1 MICTNCVYHNAFK
14 RFVAST
20 GMNSECSYCG
30 KEKICVV
37 DEALDRFLLDKI
49 HEILIP
55 TSELS
60 DYQQAIIFECGSDE
74 VSVFELGDFIE
85 MYVPVVNGTYLEGL
99 LDRLPKDDDEN
110 GRPILYALDDGS
122 LEDLNDFE
130 RRWAGFIN
138 SIQHEKRF
146 FNKLAL
152 SLCNDLFDTIIVND
166 ELLPSLIDD
175 LPITQALYRARVAY
189 SVKDIETIGEDPVR
203 QLGAVPAQ
211 LATSQRMTPAGV
223 SAFYAAFDRNTC
235 ISELRPIVGDS
246 VISGEFRPIKA
257 LKLLDLD
264 ALKDI
269 QIDDDIF
276 SDRWKVQSHAYAFF
290 PELVFQLTRPSRR
303 HNQHDYL
310 ATQIIFEYLSTEFG
324 SQIDGIIYPSIQ
336 TNGDSYSVALFP
348 ERSIA
353 NNGTVSLENAA
364 PFQENSAALFFVP
377 ESIRYH
383 RVKGASY
390 NATEEGSSIMLTAGD
405 TVLKRLFPRER
416 Y

>member
-30 KEKICVV
+30 KENICVE

-49 HEILIP
+49 NEILIP
-55 TSELS
+55 TNELS

-85 MYVPVVNGTYLEGL
+85 MYVSIVNGTYLEGL
-99 LDRLPKDDDEN
+99 LERLPNDTNDN
-110 GRPILYALDDGS
+110 GSSVLYALNDGN

-130 RRWAGFIN
+130 NHWGGFIN
-138 SIQHEKRF
+138 SIQHKKRF
-146 FNKLAL
+146 FNKSAF
-152 SLCNDLFDTIIVND
+152 SFCKDLFGTIIHED
-166 ELLPSLIDD
+166 KLLPSLVID
-175 LPITQALYRARVAY
+175 LPITQPLYRARIGY
-189 SVKDIETIGEDPVR
+189 SVADIELISKNPIS
-203 QLGAVPAQ
+203 QLGAVPAN
-211 LATSQRMTPAGV
+211 LASSQRMTPAGV

-235 ISELRPIVGDS
+235 ISELRPIVGDR
-246 VISGEFRPIKA
+246 VVSGEFRPIRA
-257 LKLLDLD
+257 LKLLDLN

-276 SDRWKVQSHAYAFF
+276 SDRWKVLSHAYAFF
-290 PELVFQLTRPSRR
+290 PEMTFKLTRPSSR

-310 ATQIIFEYLSTEFG
+310 ATQVIFEFLSTEFG

-336 TNGDSYSVALFP
+336 TNGDSYNVALFP
-348 ERSIA
+348 EHSQA
-353 NNGTVSLENAA
+353 NNGTAYLDNAD
-364 PFQENSAALFFVP
+364 PFREDNAALFFVP
-377 ESIRYH
+377 ESIKFH
-383 RVKGASY
+383 RVRSASY
-390 NATEEGSSIMLTAGD
+390 NATEEDNSVMLTTGD
-405 TVLKRLFPRER
+405 TILKRLFPEER

>member
-1 MICTNCVYHNAFK
+1 
-14 RFVAST
+14 
-20 GMNSECSYCG
+20 MNSECSYCG

>member
-1 MICTNCVYHNAFK
+1 
-14 RFVAST
+14 
-20 GMNSECSYCG
+20 MNSECSYCG
-30 KEKICVV
+30 KENICVE
-37 DEALDRFLLDKI
+37 DETLDRFLLDKI

-130 RRWAGFIN
+130 KRWAGFIN

-152 SLCNDLFDTIIVND
+152 SFCNDLFDTIIVND

-390 NATEEGSSIMLTAGD
+390 NATEEGSSIMLIAGD
-405 TVLKRLFPRER
+405 TILKRLFPRER

>member
-1 MICTNCVYHNAFK
+1 M
-14 RFVAST
+14 S
-20 GMNSECSYCG
+20 SECSYCG
-30 KEKICVV
+30 KENICVE

-60 DYQQAIIFECGSDE
+60 GYQQAIIFECGSDE

-85 MYVPVVNGTYLEGL
+85 MYVPIVNGTYLEGL
-99 LDRLPKDDDEN
+99 LERLPNDTNDN
-110 GRPILYALDDGS
+110 GSSVLYALDDGN

-130 RRWAGFIN
+130 NRWGGFIN
-138 SIQHEKRF
+138 SIKHQKRF
-146 FNKLAL
+146 FNELAL
-152 SLCNDLFDTIIVND
+152 SFCNDLFSTIID
-166 ELLPSLIDD
+166 DDQILPSLVVD

-189 SVKDIETIGEDPVR
+189 SVRDIETIDEDPIR
-203 QLGAVPAQ
+203 ELGAVPAQ

-235 ISELRPIVGDS
+235 ISELRPIVGDN
-246 VISGEFRPIKA
+246 VISGEFRPIRA
-257 LKLLDLD
+257 LKLLDLS

-276 SDRWKVQSHAYAFF
+276 SDRWKMLSHAYTFF
-290 PELVFQLTRPSRR
+290 PELVFKLTRPSSR

-310 ATQIIFEYLSTEFG
+310 TTQIIFEYLSTEFG

-353 NNGTVSLENAA
+353 NNGTISLENTDS
-364 PFQENSAALFFVP
+364 FQENSAALFFVP
-377 ESIRYH
+377 ESIRFH
-383 RVKGASY
+383 RVKGARY
-390 NATEEGSSIMLTAGD
+390 IATEEENSVMLTTGD

>member
-1 MICTNCVYHNAFK
+1 M
-14 RFVAST
+14 AST
-20 GMNSECSYCG
+20 GMSSECSYCG
-30 KEKICVV
+30 KENICVE
-37 DEALDRFLLDKI
+37 DEALDKFLLDKI

-60 DYQQAIIFECGSDE
+60 GYQQAIIFECGSDE

-85 MYVPVVNGTYLEGL
+85 MYVPIVNGTYLEGL
-99 LDRLPKDDDEN
+99 LERLPNDTNDN
-110 GRPILYALDDGS
+110 GSSVLYALDDGN

-130 RRWAGFIN
+130 NRWGGFIN
-138 SIQHEKRF
+138 SIKHQKRF
-146 FNKLAL
+146 FNELAL
-152 SLCNDLFDTIIVND
+152 SFCNDLFSTIID
-166 ELLPSLIDD
+166 DDQILPSLVVD

-189 SVKDIETIGEDPVR
+189 SVRDIETIDEDPIR
-203 QLGAVPAQ
+203 ELGAVPAQ

-235 ISELRPIVGDS
+235 ISELRPIVGDN
-246 VISGEFRPIKA
+246 VISGEFRPIRA

-276 SDRWKVQSHAYAFF
+276 SDRWKMLSHAYTFF
-290 PELVFQLTRPSRR
+290 PELVFKLTRPSSR

-310 ATQIIFEYLSTEFG
+310 TTQIIFEYLSTEFG

-353 NNGTVSLENAA
+353 NNGTISLENTDS
-364 PFQENSAALFFVP
+364 FQENSAALFFVP
-377 ESIRYH
+377 ESIRFH
-383 RVKGASY
+383 RVKGARY
-390 NATEEGSSIMLTAGD
+390 IATEEENSVMLTTGD

>member
-1 MICTNCVYHNAFK
+1 M
-14 RFVAST
+14 
-20 GMNSECSYCG
+20 
-30 KEKICVV
+30 
-37 DEALDRFLLDKI
+37 
-49 HEILIP
+49 
-55 TSELS
+55 
-60 DYQQAIIFECGSDE
+60 
-74 VSVFELGDFIE
+74 
-85 MYVPVVNGTYLEGL
+85 
-99 LDRLPKDDDEN
+99 
-110 GRPILYALDDGS
+110 DDGN

-130 RRWAGFIN
+130 NRWGGFIN
-138 SIQHEKRF
+138 SIKHQKRF
-146 FNKLAL
+146 FNELAL
-152 SLCNDLFDTIIVND
+152 SFCNDLFSTIID
-166 ELLPSLIDD
+166 DDQLLPSLVVD

-189 SVKDIETIGEDPVR
+189 SVTDIETIDEDPTR
-203 QLGAVPAQ
+203 ELGAVPAQ

-246 VISGEFRPIKA
+246 VISGEFRPIRA

-269 QIDDDIF
+269 QINDDIF
-276 SDRWKVQSHAYAFF
+276 SDRWKMLSHAYTFF
-290 PELVFQLTRPSRR
+290 PELVFKLTRPSSR

-310 ATQIIFEYLSTEFG
+310 TTQIIFEYLSTEFG

-353 NNGTVSLENAA
+353 NNGTISLENTDS
-364 PFQENSAALFFVP
+364 FQENSAALFFVP
-377 ESIRYH
+377 ESIRFH
-383 RVKGASY
+383 RVKGARY
-390 NATEEGSSIMLTAGD
+390 IATEEENSVMLTTGD

>member
-1 MICTNCVYHNAFK
+1 
-14 RFVAST
+14 
-20 GMNSECSYCG
+20 MNSDCSYCG
-30 KEKICVV
+30 KENICVE

-60 DYQQAIIFECGSDE
+60 GYQQAIIFECGSDE
-74 VSVFELGDFIE
+74 VSVFELGNFIE
-85 MYVPVVNGTYLEGL
+85 MYVPIVNGTYLEGL
-99 LDRLPKDDDEN
+99 LERLPNDTNDN
-110 GRPILYALDDGS
+110 GSSVLYALDDGN

-130 RRWAGFIN
+130 NRWGDFIN
-138 SIQHEKRF
+138 SIKHQKRF
-146 FNKLAL
+146 FNELAL
-152 SLCNDLFDTIIVND
+152 SFCNDLFSTIID
-166 ELLPSLIDD
+166 DDQILPSLVVD

-189 SVKDIETIGEDPVR
+189 SVRDIETIDEDPIR
-203 QLGAVPAQ
+203 ELGAVPAQ

-235 ISELRPIVGDS
+235 ISELRPIVGDN
-246 VISGEFRPIKA
+246 VISGEFRPIRA

-276 SDRWKVQSHAYAFF
+276 SDRWKMLSHAYTFF
-290 PELVFQLTRPSRR
+290 PELVFKLTRPSSR

-310 ATQIIFEYLSTEFG
+310 TTQIIFEYLSTEFG

-353 NNGTVSLENAA
+353 NNGTISLENTDS
-364 PFQENSAALFFVP
+364 FQENSAALFFVP
-377 ESIRYH
+377 ESIRFH
-383 RVKGASY
+383 RVKGARY
-390 NATEEGSSIMLTAGD
+390 IATEEENSVMLTTGD
-405 TVLKRLFPRER
+405 TVLKRLFPKER
-416 Y
+416 C

>member
-1 MICTNCVYHNAFK
+1 M
-14 RFVAST
+14 AST
-20 GMNSECSYCG
+20 GITSECNYCG
-30 KEKICVV
+30 KENICVE

-60 DYQQAIIFECGSDE
+60 DYQQTIIFECGSDE

-85 MYVPVVNGTYLEGL
+85 MYVPIVNGTYLEGL
-99 LDRLPKDDDEN
+99 LDRLPNDTNDN
-110 GRPILYALDDGS
+110 GSSVLYALDDGN

-130 RRWAGFIN
+130 NRWAGFIN

-152 SLCNDLFDTIIVND
+152 SFCNDLFDTIIVYD
-166 ELLPSLIDD
+166 ELLPSLIVD

-276 SDRWKVQSHAYAFF
+276 SDRWKTLSHAYTFF
-290 PELVFQLTRPSRR
+290 PELVFKLTRPSSR
-303 HNQHDYL
+303 HKQHDYL

-353 NNGTVSLENAA
+353 NNETISLENTD

-377 ESIRYH
+377 ESIRFH
-383 RVKGASY
+383 KVKGARY
-390 NATEEGSSIMLTAGD
+390 NATEEENSVMLTTGD
-405 TVLKRLFPRER
+405 KVLKRLFSRER